1 MTTVASWPRE
11 AAGKPEST
19 KGPPTRLPC
28 VVTIGPPNQVSA
40 VDGVAAELRSAIH
53 RGDYASGDRLP
64 AERELAALFGVSRIT
79 LREAI
84 RIMTEEGYLSSRRG
98 SKGGTF
104 VTELTEPYQRWLDSM
119 RADYGDLEDLL
130 EFRIAVERRAAKLA
144 AQRATVEDFTA
155 LEEAMAAM
163 ERAESR
169 QDYRRADNI
178 FHGAIATASRSPR
191 LIQAISEA
199 RGSLFTSTD
208 LIVYR
213 ELVQETQNQ
222 HQAILEAIIR
232 RDTEGV
238 ATAVE
243 AHIQATRVG
252 LHHMLFDAREQ

>member
-1 MTTVASWPRE
+1 MTLGT
-11 AAGKPEST
+11 
-19 KGPPTRLPC
+19 
-28 VVTIGPPNQVSA
+28 PNQISA

-64 AERELAALFGVSRIT
+64 AERELASMFGVSRIT

-104 VTELTEPYQRWLDSM
+104 VTELTEPYQRWMDSM
-119 RADYGDLEDLL
+119 REDYGDLEDLL

-144 AQRATVEDFTA
+144 AQRATAEDFAA
-155 LEEAMAAM
+155 LEGAMVAM
-163 ERAESR
+163 EQAESR
-169 QDYRRADNI
+169 QAYRRADNL
-178 FHGAIATASRSPR
+178 FHGAVAAASRSPR
-191 LIQAISEA
+191 LIEAISDA

-213 ELVQETQNQ
+213 ELVEETQSQ
-222 HQAILEAIIR
+222 HRMILEAIIR

-238 ATAVE
+238 AAAVE

-252 LHHMLFDAREQ
+252 LHHLLFDSQRP